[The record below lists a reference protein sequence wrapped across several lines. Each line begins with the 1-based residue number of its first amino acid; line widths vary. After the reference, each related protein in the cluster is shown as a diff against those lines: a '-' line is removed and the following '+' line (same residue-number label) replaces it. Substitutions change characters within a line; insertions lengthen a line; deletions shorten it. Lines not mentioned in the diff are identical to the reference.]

1 MLDAYVARCPDK
13 AAVYRQH
20 AQFVQDYQFWGHW
33 AHKRQDGQGRLYDV
47 SPEVILA
54 NARGR
59 AIEAGRL
66 RRVFRLRQLRRQV
79 RQHGQIRLHN
89 VGIYVDHSLWGQTI
103 EVLIYDA
110 ALRIEH
116 TDRLLVSYPC
126 VYDTKQ
132 RRITT
137 VSEQGRQPYGDL
149 QAIQLMLWALGIMRS
164 VWRMPPY
171 RRSQDLRRVLQGRQ
185 QSLFD
190 GFA

>member
-1 MLDAYVARCPDK
+1 MLDAYVVRCPDK

-47 SPEVILA
+47 SPAVILA
-54 NARGR
+54 NAKGR

-89 VGIYVDHSLWGQTI
+89 FGIYVAQNLWGQTI
-103 EVLIYDA
+103 EVLIYDK

-116 TDRLLVSYPC
+116 TDRLRVSYPC
-126 VYDTKQ
+126 VYDTKP
-132 RRITT
+132 RRITP
-137 VSEQGRQPYGDL
+137 VPEQGRQQYGDL
-149 QAIQLMLWALGIMRS
+149 QVIQLI
-164 VWRMPPY
+164 
-171 RRSQDLRRVLQGRQ
+171 
-185 QSLFD
+185 
-190 GFA
+190 